1 MCAASARP
9 VFGVPK
15 LGMES
20 HMSGRAKRS
29 RVLVLAAVC
38 VFALDLAAPAFAAAD
53 WGAIAVSPRTGKV
66 GVSYDY
72 PTAQRAKKRA
82 LHECHQL
89 GCRVAVWVRNQYAAL
104 VLKHNGVFVAGV
116 GPTKNLAFAEARNRA
131 HDHTAKKIAYV
142 FSGF

>member
-1 MCAASARP
+1 MLATKTRDKRTRLFVTTSICA
-9 VFGVPK
+9 
-15 LGMES
+15 
-20 HMSGRAKRS
+20 
-29 RVLVLAAVC
+29 LAMA
-38 VFALDLAAPAFAAAD
+38 LAAPALAAAD

-72 PTAQRAKKRA
+72 STAKRAKKRA

-116 GPTKNLAFAEARNRA
+116 GRTKNLAFAKARDRA
-131 HDHTAKKIAYV
+131 HDHTAKKWAWV
-142 FSGF
+142 FSGY

>member
-1 MCAASARP
+1 MGARMLGKKTRTKRTKMFVATSICA
-9 VFGVPK
+9 
-15 LGMES
+15 
-20 HMSGRAKRS
+20 
-29 RVLVLAAVC
+29 LAMA
-38 VFALDLAAPAFAAAD
+38 LAAPALAAAD

-72 PTAQRAKKRA
+72 SSAHKAKKRA

-89 GCRVAVWVRNQYAAL
+89 GCRLAVWVSNQWAAL

-116 GPTKNLAFAEARNRA
+116 GPTKNLAFAKARDRA

>member
-1 MCAASARP
+1 M
-9 VFGVPK
+9 
-15 LGMES
+15 LGKEK
-20 HMSGRAKRS
+20 RAKRTKLFVAVS
-29 RVLVLAAVC
+29 ICVLTMA
-38 VFALDLAAPAFAAAD
+38 LAAPALASAY

-72 PTAQRAKKRA
+72 PTAHRAKKRA

-116 GPTKNLAFAEARNRA
+116 GRTKNLAFAKARDRA
-131 HDHTAKKIAYV
+131 HDHTAKKWAWV
-142 FSGF
+142 FSGY

>member
-1 MCAASARP
+1 MLGRKTRTKRT
-9 VFGVPK
+9 K
-15 LGMES
+15 LFVATS
-20 HMSGRAKRS
+20 IC
-29 RVLVLAAVC
+29 VLAMA
-38 VFALDLAAPAFAAAD
+38 LAAPALASAA

-72 PTAQRAKKRA
+72 SSAHKAKKRA

-89 GCRVAVWVRNQYAAL
+89 GCQVAVWVSNQWAAL

-116 GPTKNLAFAEARNRA
+116 GRTKNLAFAKARDRA

>member
-1 MCAASARP
+1 MLGIKTRTKRTKLFVATSICA
-9 VFGVPK
+9 
-15 LGMES
+15 
-20 HMSGRAKRS
+20 
-29 RVLVLAAVC
+29 LAMA
-38 VFALDLAAPAFAAAD
+38 LAAPALAAAD

-72 PTAQRAKKRA
+72 SSAHKPKKRA

-89 GCRVAVWVRNQYAAL
+89 GCQVAVWVSNQWAAL

-116 GPTKNLAFAEARNRA
+116 GPTKNLAFAKARDRA

-142 FSGF
+142 FSGY